1 MKDKYVHAAISMN
14 WKSYSMDG
22 DLSNH
27 LLTSDHV
34 SPIPLIGTWQ
44 LTMFPFLWPSCK
56 LYCRFA
62 LKLCVCLPQL
72 AIFLQEKKKELPNV
86 GKGNLDIWS
95 KMKTKT
101 QLSTFWWTEI
111 LCRSTWNGYWSGGYQ
126 DGFRWLGKWQRNV
139 RKYLEHLPASQ
150 ALGWQR
156 QIQMVE

>member
-34 SPIPLIGTWQ
+34 SAIPLIGTWQ

-72 AIFLQEKKKELPNV
+72 AIFLQEWK
-86 GKGNLDIWS
+86 GKPWNII
-95 KMKTKT
+95 KNENKNT
-101 QLSTFWWTEI
+101 LSTFWLTKIPLKLVANFRDMVNECPGFLFEGSTQSWRWYWLLIIQTTMGFS
-111 LCRSTWNGYWSGGYQ
+111 RSAIST
-126 DGFRWLGKWQRNV
+126 V
-139 RKYLEHLPASQ
+139 AS
-150 ALGWQR
+150 WC
-156 QIQMVE
+156 

>member
-72 AIFLQEKKKELPNV
+72 AIFLQE
-86 GKGNLDIWS
+86 
-95 KMKTKT
+95 
-101 QLSTFWWTEI
+101 
-111 LCRSTWNGYWSGGYQ
+111 WNGNTSCRKGKPWNIILEIRNFSCQHSCHLFGEQKYFVNTLHISMTWSMNIHVSCLKVPHKDRVGI
-126 DGFRWLGKWQRNV
+126 DC
-139 RKYLEHLPASQ
+139 
-150 ALGWQR
+150 
-156 QIQMVE
+156 

>member
-1 MKDKYVHAAISMN
+1 
-14 WKSYSMDG
+14 MDG

-86 GKGNLDIWS
+86 GKGNLDI
-95 KMKTKT
+95 
-101 QLSTFWWTEI
+101 
-111 LCRSTWNGYWSGGYQ
+111 
-126 DGFRWLGKWQRNV
+126 
-139 RKYLEHLPASQ
+139 
-150 ALGWQR
+150 
-156 QIQMVE
+156 